1 MKTTQAQRR
10 ATDTYR
16 KKNPEKIRYQNTLGS
31 ARSFI
36 NPKTEKMK
44 NNIKVATEDGHFN
57 SEDGHFN
64 SLDDLKSLR
73 ELIDNRI
80 KELEVNK

>member
-1 MKTTQAQRR
+1 MKTTQAQSR

-57 SEDGHFN
+57 Y
-64 SLDDLKSLR
+64 LDDLKSLR

>member
-44 NNIKVATEDGHFN
+44 NNIKVATEDRHFN
-57 SEDGHFN
+57 YLE
-64 SLDDLKSLR
+64 DLKSLR
-73 ELIDNRI
+73 ELIDDRI
-80 KELEVNK
+80 KKLEANK

>member
-57 SEDGHFN
+57 YLE
-64 SLDDLKSLR
+64 DLKSLR
-73 ELIDNRI
+73 ELIDDRI
-80 KELEVNK
+80 KKLEANNKKQI

>member
-57 SEDGHFN
+57 Y
-64 SLDDLKSLR
+64 L

>member
-44 NNIKVATEDGHFN
+44 NNN
-57 SEDGHFN
+57 
-64 SLDDLKSLR
+64 
-73 ELIDNRI
+73 
-80 KELEVNK
+80 

>member
-1 MKTTQAQRR
+1 
-10 ATDTYR
+10 
-16 KKNPEKIRYQNTLGS
+16 
-31 ARSFI
+31 
-36 NPKTEKMK
+36 MK

-57 SEDGHFN
+57 Y
-64 SLDDLKSLR
+64 LDDLKSLR

>member
-1 MKTTQAQRR
+1 MKITQAQRR

-57 SEDGHFN
+57 YLE
-64 SLDDLKSLR
+64 DLKSLR
-73 ELIDNRI
+73 ELIDDRI
-80 KELEVNK
+80 KKLEANK

>member
-10 ATDTYR
+10 ATETYR
-16 KKNPEKIRYQNTLGS
+16 KKNPERIRYQSALGS

-36 NPKTEKMK
+36 DPKTEKMK

-57 SEDGHFN
+57 YLE
-64 SLDDLKSLR
+64 DLKSLR
-73 ELIDNRI
+73 ELIDDRI
-80 KELEVNK
+80 RKLEANK

>member
-16 KKNPEKIRYQNTLGS
+16 KKNSEKIRYQNTLGS

-57 SEDGHFN
+57 S
-64 SLDDLKSLR
+64 LDDLKSLR

>member
-1 MKTTQAQRR
+1 MKTAQAQRR

-44 NNIKVATEDGHFN
+44 NNIKAATEDGHFN
-57 SEDGHFN
+57 Y
-64 SLDDLKSLR
+64 LDDLKPLR

>member
-44 NNIKVATEDGHFN
+44 NNINVATEEGHFN
-57 SEDGHFN
+57 Y
-64 SLDDLKSLR
+64 LDDLKSLR

>member
-44 NNIKVATEDGHFN
+44 NNIKVATEDGHLN
-57 SEDGHFN
+57 Y
-64 SLDDLKSLR
+64 LDDLKSLR

>member
-57 SEDGHFN
+57 Y
-64 SLDDLKSLR
+64 LDDLKSLR

>member
-31 ARSFI
+31 ALSFI

-57 SEDGHFN
+57 Y
-64 SLDDLKSLR
+64 LDDLKSLR

-80 KELEVNK
+80 KKLEVNK

>member
-44 NNIKVATEDGHFN
+44 NNIKVAGTMPCQGN
-57 SEDGHFN
+57 TR
-64 SLDDLKSLR
+64 K
-73 ELIDNRI
+73 
-80 KELEVNK
+80 NKNLV

>member
-31 ARSFI
+31 ARYFI

-57 SEDGHFN
+57 Y
-64 SLDDLKSLR
+64 LDDLKSLR

>member
-57 SEDGHFN
+57 Y
-64 SLDDLKSLR
+64 LDDLKSLK

>member
-44 NNIKVATEDGHFN
+44 NNIKVVTEDGHFN
-57 SEDGHFN
+57 Y
-64 SLDDLKSLR
+64 LDDLKLSRAVLNCR
-73 ELIDNRI
+73 FMA
-80 KELEVNK
+80 V

>member
-57 SEDGHFN
+57 Y
-64 SLDDLKSLR
+64 LDDLKSLR
-73 ELIDNRI
+73 ELIDDRI
-80 KELEVNK
+80 KELEANK

>member
-10 ATDTYR
+10 ATDTYL

-57 SEDGHFN
+57 Y
-64 SLDDLKSLR
+64 LDDLKSLR